1 MPGSLSRRT
10 LLRGAGAALALPWLD
25 AMASAGG
32 GAAARTK
39 PPVRMAALYFPNG
52 VLPQTWT
59 PAGRGRNFELT
70 ETLKPLA
77 AVKNDVNVL
86 TNLWN
91 RAADSGDG
99 HYVKSAAWLC
109 GTTIAKTTGSDVRSN
124 GVSMDQLAAQKI
136 GHFTRLPSLELGTEP
151 VNTGVD
157 VLVGYTR
164 LYGAHIA
171 WSSPTTPVAKEIN
184 PRLAFDR
191 LFRTGSGEA
200 AGSPDDA
207 SVLDLV
213 KEDAARLRKTVG
225 VGDRHKLDEYLESVR
240 SIERRIAF
248 EGERRT
254 EQYYSD
260 PAALAEIEKFDKR
273 LVDFTKDPGR
283 LRERGLDHSEHVR
296 LMLDLMVLAFWTDS
310 TRIAT
315 FMFGNDVSNKNFSF
329 LPGVRGSHH
338 EMSHHENDKS
348 KMEQYKL
355 INIWHVQQY
364 AYLLERLKSVKEGES
379 NLLDQSMILMG
390 ASIRDGNAH
399 DPHNL
404 PVLIGGKGGG
414 ALPGGR
420 HLVYKPNTP
429 LCNLF
434 RSMLKTVG
442 APSASFADSTGELA
456 GFSDANAAGDA

>member
-1 MPGSLSRRT
+1 M
-10 LLRGAGAALALPWLD
+10 LRGAGAALALPWLD
-25 AMASAGG
+25 VMAKAVGPPK
-32 GAAARTK
+32 ANA
-39 PPVRMAALYFPNG
+39 PVRMAALYFPNG
-52 VLPQTWT
+52 VNPHHWT
-59 PAGRGRNFELT
+59 PTGRGRSFELS

-77 AVKNDVNVL
+77 KLKNEINVL

-99 HYVKSAAWLC
+99 HYVKSSAWLC

-124 GVSMDQLAAQKI
+124 GVSMDQLAAQRI

-151 VNTGVD
+151 TNTGVD
-157 VLVGYTR
+157 VVVGYTR
-164 LYGAHIA
+164 LYGAHIS

-191 LFRTGSGEA
+191 LFRTGSAES
-200 AGSPDDA
+200 AGAPDDS

-213 KEDAARLRKTVG
+213 KEDAARLRKAVG

-248 EGERRT
+248 DEGRRA
-254 EQYYSD
+254 EQYFSD
-260 PAALAEIEKFDKR
+260 PMAMAEIEKLDRR

-315 FMFGNDVSNKNFSF
+315 FMFGNDVSNKNFTF
-329 LPGVRGSHH
+329 VPGVRGSHH
-338 EMSHHENDKS
+338 ELSHHENDKA

-364 AYLLERLKSVKEGES
+364 AYLLERLKSIPEGDS
-379 NLLDQSMILMG
+379 NLLDRSMILMG

-399 DPHNL
+399 DPRNL
-404 PVLIGGKGGG
+404 PLLLGGKGGG
-414 ALPGGR
+414 ALPSGR
-420 HLVYKPNTP
+420 HLVFKPNTP
-429 LCNLF
+429 LCNLY
-434 RSMLKTVG
+434 RSMLKAVG
-442 APSASFADSTGELA
+442 APSPAFADSTGELA
-456 GFSDANAAGDA
+456 GFSDPKAQGDA

>member
-1 MPGSLSRRT
+1 M
-10 LLRGAGAALALPWLD
+10 LRGAGAALALPWLD

-32 GAAARTK
+32 GGAAKTQ

-52 VLPQTWT
+52 VLPKTWT
-59 PAGRGRNFELT
+59 PTGRGRSFELP

-77 AVKNDVNVL
+77 SVKNDVNVL

-109 GTTIAKTTGSDVRSN
+109 GTTISKTTGSDVRSN

-157 VLVGYTR
+157 VVVGYTR

-191 LFRTGSGEA
+191 LFRTGSGET
-200 AGSPDDA
+200 AGSPDDS

-248 EGERRT
+248 EGERRS

-260 PAALAEIEKFDKR
+260 PLALAEIEKLDKR
-273 LVDFTKDPGR
+273 LLDFTKDPGR

-338 EMSHHENDKS
+338 ELSHHENDKA

-355 INIWHVQQY
+355 INVWHVQQY
-364 AYLLERLKSVKEGES
+364 AYLLERLKSIKEGET

-404 PVLIGGKGGG
+404 PVLLGGKGGG
-414 ALPGGR
+414 VLPGGR

-442 APSASFADSTGELA
+442 APTPAFADSTGELA
-456 GFSDANAAGDA
+456 GFSDAKALGDA